1 MDISDTDLALMAM
14 LAAYYESD
22 HEGKYTNR
30 RFEKEVDALQDKLMA
45 EIQLRTTSRTLFGEA
60 LQIANELRNHV
71 PKVGVAIIVHELTG
85 KVLIAKRRE
94 DMIDGGRW
102 EFPGGKKLSGEG
114 IEQCVEREI
123 KEELGVEIEVGPHY
137 ISMEVKR
144 QHGKF
149 ELCFYFARIIGPYTA
164 LKCIECSAW
173 EWIFIDQIKA
183 TRCLE

>member
-1 MDISDTDLALMAM
+1 VA
-14 LAAYYESD
+14 
-22 HEGKYTNR
+22 
-30 RFEKEVDALQDKLMA
+30 Q
-45 EIQLRTTSRTLFGEA
+45 
-60 LQIANELRNHV
+60 ELRDDV
-71 PKVGVAIIVHELTG
+71 S
-85 KVLIAKRRE
+85 
-94 DMIDGGRW
+94 GGA
-102 EFPGGKKLSGEG
+102 GGADAGD

-183 TRCLE
+183 TRDFYNPDILAALEIDYFSPRLLPFVRLA